1 MLFNIPDNI
10 SQSCGIY
17 TITNNYDNRFYIGS
31 TLCFKRRYSDHKNR
45 LKKKKHAN
53 PYLQSFVNKYGIETL
68 SFNLLFIC
76 NKECLVFNEKHWI
89 ETLKPQ
95 LNVKKIINRPISDDE
110 MRYNNSLLL
119 IRMKNV
125 KSPLQNIDLR
135 LENCIKLTEEEIK
148 LLPF

>member
-1 MLFNIPDNI
+1 ML
-10 SQSCGIY
+10 
-17 TITNNYDNRFYIGS
+17 
-31 TLCFKRRYSDHKNR
+31 
-45 LKKKKHAN
+45 
-53 PYLQSFVNKYGIETL
+53 
-68 SFNLLFIC
+68 
-76 NKECLVFNEKHWI
+76 LVFNEKHWI

>member
-1 MLFNIPDNI
+1 MLFNIPYNI

-53 PYLQSFVNKYGIETL
+53 PYLQAFVNKYGIETF

-76 NKECLVFNEKHWI
+76 SKECLVFNEKHWI
-89 ETLKPQ
+89 ETFKPQ
-95 LNVKKIINRPISDDE
+95 LNVKKIINRPVSDDE
-110 MRYNNSLLL
+110 TRYNNSLFLNQL
-119 IRMKNV
+119 KDI
-125 KSPLQNIDLR
+125 KSPLHYIDLG
-135 LENCIKLTEEEIK
+135 LNESVELTEEERK
-148 LLPF
+148 DLPF